1 MIVKSPP
8 ERHTVPWPPRTEEEA
23 YDITRD
29 EAETVRQQ
37 LAGKPVSV
45 FHRNLNAA
53 VGTIDRG
60 YWDARGNLCVEFT
73 LNASGTGQMMRR
85 DILNGLKRG
94 LSLQHNWQTLEV
106 KEVSLTDIGARDGT
120 WIEQMQLSE
129 DKQEFVALPSRA
141 RPLGMSDIPRDPVT
155 GQFMSA
161 SAASG
166 APAANTG
173 VAPMDTGPAPPP
185 PAQQQAGAAAA
196 GSEGPV
202 DPLIAILANE
212 SIPMEQ
218 RKLLAENYKAQR
230 MAQVQAERQLQEVQ
244 AQAQRERQE
253 AQAKILE
260 SKKQEQDMMRLY
272 VDTVSRVA
280 AMGGQDFAAVGPRVQ
295 EAAAKNDFA
304 GFAAAT
310 ADVMVKASGT
320 IERLLEARKR
330 AAEQSTT
337 SNQLLDDYNQ
347 FNAMLRRPPAATP
360 AAAAAAAMQQQQ
372 QQPFAPAMV
381 AASGSWSGR
390 APMQQQAPAAP
401 QQQQQIR
408 TGRDMIPADL
418 RNIWDSY
425 EKAQDTTIDLA
436 GIIARAAE
444 VERRGL

>member
-1 MIVKSPP
+1 M
-8 ERHTVPWPPRTEEEA
+8 PWPPRTQADA
-23 YDITRD
+23 YDITYA
-29 EAETVRQQ
+29 EAEIVRQQ

-73 LNASGTGQMMRR
+73 LNSSGTGQMMRR
-85 DILNGLKRG
+85 DILCGLKRG

-120 WIEQMQLSE
+120 WIEQMQLPG
-129 DKQEFVALPSRA
+129 DKQEFVALPSRP
-141 RPLGMSDIPRDPVT
+141 RPPGMSETPRDPIT
-155 GQFMSA
+155 GRFMSA
-161 SAASG
+161 SAAP
-166 APAANTG
+166 AAANTG

-185 PAQQQAGAAAA
+185 PVAQQQQQQASTAAAAAAAPAA

-202 DPLIAILANE
+202 DPLLSILTNE

-218 RKLLAENYKAQR
+218 RKLLMENFKSQR
-230 MAQVQAERQLQEVQ
+230 AAQVQAERQLQEVQ
-244 AQAQRERQE
+244 AQAERERQE
-253 AQAKILE
+253 TQAKLLE
-260 SKKQEQDMMRLY
+260 SQKQKQDMMQLY

-280 AMGGQDFAAVGPRVQ
+280 AMGGQDFSSVGPRVQ

-320 IERLLEARKR
+320 IERLLESRKR
-330 AAEQSTT
+330 TMEQSVTT
-337 SNQLLDDYNQ
+337 SQLVEDFNQ

-372 QQPFAPAMV
+372 PVFAPAMV
-381 AASGSWSGR
+381 AASGPVPGR
-390 APMQQQAPAAP
+390 APMQQQ
-401 QQQQQIR
+401 QQQQQPQFR

-418 RNIWDSY
+418 RQIWDSY
-425 EKAQDTTIDLA
+425 MATQDTSVDVA
-436 GIIARAAE
+436 GTAARAAA
-444 VERRGL
+444 VQARGM